1 MSVEEVFISMA
12 LVNDNITYYNKNIL
26 RSLPNWNIL
35 SNASIS
41 GDYIT
46 IGSGGVAGVDLS
58 NDYFNGLKASKYR
71 QLIISVEAPVTSL
84 YNYVDFVEVVI
95 RGTYKDNQGQVL
107 EAYYSAN
114 VTLLL
119 NSFKSDVLDMTRVIS
134 MENYD
139 FDTLTLYVVNH
150 ATYSITLKSCEMRR
164 SQDVSGSQIG
174 ESIGWGITLNEVK
187 AYLDGCEIFYDGID
201 KPDKL
206 WWMEDNSGN
215 FSGIN
220 VNNERMIKFS
230 RTNEILLD

>member
-1 MSVEEVFISMA
+1 MA
-12 LVNDNITYYNKNIL
+12 LVNDNITYYDKNIL

-35 SNASIS
+35 SNASVS
-41 GDYIT
+41 GDYIS
-46 IGSGGVAGVDLS
+46 IGSGGTAGVDLS

-71 QLIISVEAPVTSL
+71 QLVVGINAPATNL
-84 YNYVDFVEVVI
+84 YNYVNYVEIVV
-95 RGTYKDNQGQVL
+95 RGTYKNNQGQVL
-107 EAYYSAN
+107 EAYYSTN

-119 NSFKSDVLDMTRVIS
+119 NKVSAGVLSMTRVIS

-139 FDTLTLYVVNH
+139 FDTISVYVINH
-150 ATYSITLKSCEMRR
+150 TTAAVVLQSCEMRR

-187 AYLDGCEIFYDGID
+187 AYLDGCEIFYDGVD

-206 WWMEDNSGN
+206 WWMEDSTGK